1 MLTWESAAIMEKNK
15 LASDKPFLMLV
26 EVNHKSLPDT
36 VRLVR
41 NTEDITWNGHVW
53 TRFPLKCDSVTTDG
67 KTMPTYKLSV
77 SSCGGLLMGYVKR
90 YEGLTDAAV
99 KIYMVHAAML
109 DRTQPLMTL
118 EFVVR
123 GTSYD
128 ESWITFELGCAPDVY
143 NRFPPDKY
151 MTNYCPFK
159 FKSVQCG
166 YTGDADCCNNTL
178 KECRIRQRFGG
189 EQGMTGNY
197 A

>member
-1 MLTWESAAIMEKNK
+1 MERY
-15 LASDKPFLMLV
+15 
-26 EVNHKSLPDT
+26 T
-36 VRLVR
+36 
-41 NTEDITWNGHVW
+41 W

-67 KTMPTYKLSV
+67 KTMPTCKLSV
-77 SSCGGLLMGYVKR
+77 SSCGGLLMDYVKR
-90 YEGLTDAAV
+90 YVEGLTDAAV

-166 YTGDADCCNNTL
+166 YAVDADCCNNTL
-178 KECRIRQRFGG
+178 KEAAFASVSAVNR
-189 EQGMTGNY
+189 MTGNY